1 MPQEKVASVE
11 IWRRLN
17 TWLNSHRQFVTFPLG
32 HPPSRGDLGSKRTEG
47 RSVPAARPPS
57 VRGIRHQRRTSPNS
71 PPQRLCQADIFDA
84 IFSENKLKLILLDK
98 WLRQMKDIWR
108 WIFCQADTR
117 HVNQKRG
124 AAEKQCARA
133 WSRPP
138 PTSRPR
144 RWTGWT
150 TIRRSWRSSP
160 TPPPR
165 PPPPQRTSRGR
176 GSWWGPSVTQT
187 LSSRRQYWR
196 TTSGQYSG

>member
-17 TWLNSHRQFVTFPLG
+17 TWLNSNRQFVTFPLG
-32 HPPSRGDLGSKRTEG
+32 HPPSRGDLGSKRTDGVSPRHGHRPYEE
-47 RSVPAARPPS
+47 SVTNVGQVQTVRPN
-57 VRGIRHQRRTSPNS
+57 VCVK
-71 PPQRLCQADIFDA
+71 LIFDA

-176 GSWWGPSVTQT
+176 GSWWEPSVTQT

>member
-1 MPQEKVASVE
+1 MTYS
-11 IWRRLN
+11 N
-17 TWLNSHRQFVTFPLG
+17 RQFVTFPLG
-32 HPPSRGDLGSKRTEG
+32 HPPSRGDLGSERTDG
-47 RSVPAARPPS
+47 RSVPAAPTPPS

-71 PPQRLCQADIFDA
+71 PPQRLCQADAGHLWCQFILEYAQVDSVGRVTA
-84 IFSENKLKLILLDK
+84 SDEGYLTLNLLSSRYKTRKSEK
-98 WLRQMKDIWR
+98 
-108 WIFCQADTR
+108 
-117 HVNQKRG
+117 KR

-160 TPPPR
+160 TRPPR

-176 GSWWGPSVTQT
+176 GSWWEPSVTQT